1 MLPCVC
7 SAIDH
12 RLTSK
17 CGENTKV
24 AHEAIA
30 ECVTDVLTTFWRL
43 LWSITQKTHGNME
56 SIKPDSSVSPR
67 GMKTHS
73 ENRTT
78 NLYENAGK
86 VKSVLSSARGWQPC
100 EPESLDVGLNIA
112 GVEKISSDNFVVAVN
127 LEDIWFEFL
136 MKAEFVTVETFV
148 FCGWWFSNHF
158 DIMSETSFT
167 ELWYRPWAVVSY
179 T

>member
-1 MLPCVC
+1 
-7 SAIDH
+7 
-12 RLTSK
+12 
-17 CGENTKV
+17 
-24 AHEAIA
+24 
-30 ECVTDVLTTFWRL
+30 
-43 LWSITQKTHGNME
+43 ME

-112 GVEKISSDNFVVAVN
+112 GVEKISSENFVVAVN
-127 LEDIWFEFL
+127 LEDI
-136 MKAEFVTVETFV
+136 
-148 FCGWWFSNHF
+148 
-158 DIMSETSFT
+158 
-167 ELWYRPWAVVSY
+167 
-179 T
+179 